1 MNLRTI
7 SAHIGI
13 LCSLTLASSV
23 EAGVW
28 DISGQISPEARYFPT
43 NVAYPT
49 QKDVSLSP
57 SISGSVDVVYDT
69 DSGNDRFVFVPY
81 ARVDADDDNR
91 THQDIREL
99 NWLHLG
105 NAWDLTVGVAKVYW
119 GVTESAH
126 LVDIIN
132 QTDNVE
138 DITGEEKLGQPMVN
152 LNLEQDWGTLN
163 FFVLPGFRE
172 RNFSANDARLHG
184 PLPINAS
191 RSTFESSKGDKHVD
205 FAVRWS
211 HTFDD
216 LDISV
221 SQFQGTSRE
230 AQLVR
235 QPSGSQMILVPHYQQ
250 ISQTGIA
257 LQLTTDNTLWKFEGI
272 TRTGHG
278 DRFYGMAGGFE
289 HTLYGVAQSN
299 VDVGLLMEYL
309 YDNRDPTTAP
319 PSIANHDVFAG
330 VRVAMNDTQDTTMLL
345 GALIDYHSGAAFI
358 NIEAERRL
366 TNSLKVEVAGRFLAN
381 VAATDPLYFYRNDD
395 FISVKLNWYF

>member
-1 MNLRTI
+1 M
-7 SAHIGI
+7 
-13 LCSLTLASSV
+13 TLASSV

-28 DISGQISPEARYFPT
+28 DVSGQVSPEARYFPT

-49 QKDVSLSP
+49 QKNVSLST
-57 SISGSVDVVYDT
+57 SLSGSVDVVYDT

-91 THQDIREL
+91 THQDVHEL

-152 LNLEQDWGTLN
+152 LNVEQDWGTLN

-184 PLPINAS
+184 PLSINNDQA
-191 RSTFESSKGDKHVD
+191 TYESSRGTKHVD
-205 FAVRWS
+205 LAVRWS
-211 HTFDD
+211 HTLDD
-216 LDISV
+216 LDIAI

-230 AQLVR
+230 AQL
-235 QPSGSQMILVPHYQQ
+235 SGSQVILVPHYQQ
-250 ISQTGIA
+250 ISQTGIE

-272 TRTGHG
+272 SRSGQG
-278 DRFYGMAGGFE
+278 NRFYGVVGGFE
-289 HTLYGVAQSN
+289 HTLYSVAQSN

-309 YDNRDPTTAP
+309 YDNRDPTTAQ

-330 VRVAMNDTQDTTMLL
+330 FRVAMNDTQDTTMLVGGL
-345 GALIDYHSGAAFI
+345 MDYKDHSVFM

-366 TNSLKVEVAGRFLAN
+366 TDRLKAELAGRFLTN
-381 VAATDPLYFYRNDD
+381 VATTDPLYLYRNDD
-395 FISVKLNWYF
+395 FISVKLNYYF